1 MAEAPIPG
9 GSGSLDQ
16 HLQTVDGMRV
26 LIRPLQSADAALYPD
41 FLADVTPQ
49 DMRLRF
55 LGGVAHLSPET
66 IAHLT
71 NIDPTRGVAFAAL
84 EEDTGK
90 LLGVG
95 RLHFDEKREGEYAVL
110 VRSALKGHGLGWL
123 LMQQLIDSAGQLG
136 LQRIT
141 GRVLVENSGMLQ
153 MCRELGFRIT
163 PEPNEPGVSRVALQL
178 A

>member
-1 MAEAPIPG
+1 MAEASIPSSN
-9 GSGSLDQ
+9 GSWDRR
-16 HLQTVDGMRV
+16 LQTVDGMRV
-26 LIRPLQSADAALYPD
+26 LIRPLQPADAALYPD

-55 LGGVAHLSPET
+55 LGGVAQLSPDA
-66 IAHLT
+66 IARFT
-71 NIDPTRGVAFAAL
+71 NFVPARAVAFAAVA
-84 EEDTGK
+84 EDTGK

-95 RLHFDEKREGEYAVL
+95 RLHFEDGREGEYAVL

-123 LMQQLIDSAGQLG
+123 LMQQLIDSARQLG

-141 GRVLVENSGMLQ
+141 GRVLVENSSMLQ

-163 PEPNEPGVSRVALQL
+163 PEPNELGVSRVALQL